1 MIKSIKSSVGGV
13 AFRVSMLIAFLQF
26 LFYFIEEMA
35 REKKVRQ
42 NDVKIFGANNLDVRT
57 RTSGQE

>member
-1 MIKSIKSSVGGV
+1 
-13 AFRVSMLIAFLQF
+13 MLIAFLQF

-57 RTSGQE
+57 RTNDQK